1 MVNLCKW
8 QQFSLQNVV
17 DPDQGPIKN
26 DILAEDEDFVPNE
39 DLIVEADDGG
49 SSEEELDKVE
59 EEGGDDE
66 DHEAVI
72 TESQIP
78 NKLQGVPSALA
89 HAYKKRFPN
98 FWRTQQGLM

>member
-1 MVNLCKW
+1 M
-8 QQFSLQNVV
+8 
-17 DPDQGPIKN
+17 
-26 DILAEDEDFVPNE
+26 
-39 DLIVEADDGG
+39 EADDGG
-49 SSEEELDKVE
+49 SSEEELVKVE

-89 HAYKKRFPN
+89 HAYADAYAVAYDEDAYDEN
-98 FWRTQQGLM
+98 DEALVSS